1 MPSGLSRRRPERRFS
16 GVHRAHTSFVIAGAA
31 VVCAFAVVVARCAHS
46 TPVAL
51 IRPPPSLPSLPVV
64 GPQTL
69 RSTPSP
75 RFAQYRLCTGAA
87 PRLVVVGRDAP
98 ASRCAV
104 LELAASTTRPKDGD
118 AAAGERSSA
127 TTDRINAASLLSAL
141 FRPIDGARATD
152 DLRLRPRLDRP
163 RPVGSSSAS
172 SDSLYPLF
180 AVVPHLPYTVAT
192 VIVTTPTAGRWP
204 AGFTHRPWFPH
215 PAFRAAPSASSQ
227 QHSRTAAWQQLAHLV
242 IVGALAGGAKRS
254 GSWDDGKIKSTEQCW
269 AASSGAA
276 LARCACGLGRDSHCY
291 TPGLCLRSDESKTRS
306 KFYRRV
312 VPCVSSSGAAEL
324 LSTTCFASAHTLKRL
339 LLRLSTVILQNAQQ
353 EWISL
358 PDIEGLGATA
368 RWLDFVARIEPVA
381 GDTSVDTYQ
390 LGVGTDRNDE
400 AFAATIH
407 GSVAYMKMRPPK
419 RDLQRPTVDVAHQ
432 LAQHQPQRST
442 RSLRRFGAPSPG
454 QIRALGGSGAAMGGG
469 AYANADV
476 GNESRRR
483 GRLDLMLLTRRTR
496 GKRHT
501 PHWSSRPTVQP
512 SEEEEGGDLH
522 LAWGREDG
530 YGLQARDVE
539 MADTGAGARAG
550 GGDSPYLRIAVLA
563 VEGGVVQYRV

>member
-1 MPSGLSRRRPERRFS
+1 MRARGAEAPCPVASLGEDQSDVLAACTER
-16 GVHRAHTSFVIAGAA
+16 IP
-31 VVCAFAVVVARCAHS
+31 

-215 PAFRAAPSASSQ
+215 PAFRVKNRLWRQHPPRPRSSI
-227 QHSRTAAWQQLAHLV
+227 RGQQLGSSSRISSLWAQ
-242 IVGALAGGAKRS
+242 S

-353 EWISL
+353 EWVSL

-381 GDTSVDTYQ
+381 GDTS
-390 LGVGTDRNDE
+390 
-400 AFAATIH
+400 
-407 GSVAYMKMRPPK
+407 PPK